1 MNRIIYILLLICIII
16 GCAPTPQPTLQPTPL
31 PAPTQRAEFT
41 PETEPASW
49 WRDAVFYEI
58 FVRSFNDSNGDGI
71 GDFNGITQKLDYLKN
86 LGINAI
92 WLMPIHPSPSY
103 HGYDVMDYYNV
114 NPEYGTLND
123 FKILLE
129 EAHKRNI
136 KIIIDLVLNHTSSQH
151 SFFIEAN
158 NDPQSQ
164 YRNWYIWSDTQT
176 DRNWHEGKHG
186 YYFGLFSSDMPDLN
200 YNNPAVTAE
209 MEKVVRFWLKD
220 VGIDGFR
227 VDAAKHLIEENGEVE
242 NTPATHEWY
251 KDFYKFYKASNSN
264 AYTVGEVFNG
274 GARLAKSYEN
284 QLDHI
289 FNFEL
294 ANAFISSIRTNTNA
308 SINSAIDNTL
318 GNIPDF
324 NIANFLTNHDQN
336 RVMSVLGGNIQKA
349 KLAAFLLLTIPGT
362 PFIYYGEE
370 IGMEGLKPD
379 EDLRRPMQW
388 NAEANAGFST
398 VTPWRDPYNNY
409 LQVNVVAQEQDPNSM
424 LNHYRNLIKIR
435 ALHSALRT
443 GNVSIIETENSG
455 VYAILCT
462 DKNETL
468 LVLANLAGQPIT
480 EYALTLKDA
489 VLPNGTYSAERLF
502 GNEQTQGDTL
512 TPKGIQVSQ
521 GLFRNYKPV
530 DKLNPFSTLIV
541 KLRP

>member
-136 KIIIDLVLNHTSSQH
+136 KIIIDLVLNHTSSQYP
-151 SFFIEAN
+151 FFIEAN

-251 KDFYKFYKASNSN
+251 KDFYKFYKASDPN

-274 GARLAKSYEN
+274 GARLAKTYEN

-379 EDLRRPMQW
+379 DDLRRPMQW

-424 LNHYRNLIKIR
+424 LNQYRNLIKIR

-489 VLPNGTYSAERLF
+489 VVLPSGTYSAERLF
-502 GNEQTQGDTL
+502 GNEQTL
-512 TPKGIQVSQ
+512 TPKGIQVTQ
-521 GLFRNYKPV
+521 GLFQNYKPV